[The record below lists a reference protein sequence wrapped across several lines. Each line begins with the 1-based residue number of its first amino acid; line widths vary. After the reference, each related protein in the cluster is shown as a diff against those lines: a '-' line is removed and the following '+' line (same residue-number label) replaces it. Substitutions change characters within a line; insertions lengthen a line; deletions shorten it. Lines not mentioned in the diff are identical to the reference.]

1 MPRSPPAQPA
11 QPVPELSILKP
22 IDPAIA
28 KSEDDYEIYT
38 LANAQVFYTIG
49 RQAGRHASLLDAYA
63 DTPLRVEGRLE
74 HMERRKNKFCESSL
88 TPHANTLRRDL
99 LIGHPGIQ

>member
-1 MPRSPPAQPA
+1 MPSPLTN
-11 QPVPELSILKP
+11 PVSELSILKP

-28 KSEDDYEIYT
+28 KSDDDFEIYT
-38 LANAQVFYTIG
+38 LTNAQVFYTNG

-74 HMERRKNKFCESSL
+74 NLERGKNKFCEISL
-88 TPHANTLRRDL
+88 MPMKK
-99 LIGHPGIQ
+99 